1 MVSSTDQTGKVIN
14 MSEDNSKDTKP
25 TREQAE
31 TAVRTLLEYIGE
43 DPTREGLVETP
54 KRVVKA
60 YDEFFDG
67 YTQDPAEVLQKTFG
81 DIEGFDD
88 ILLVKNIE
96 FTSHCEHH
104 IVPINGIAHVAYW
117 PNEEV
122 VGISKLARIVDIF
135 AKRLVSQ
142 ENMTNAI
149 ANCIEDT
156 LKPKGIGVYIE
167 ADHECMSS
175 RGVKKRTSSTV
186 TSTFRGILKDDASE
200 RARFFE
206 MIK

>member
-1 MVSSTDQTGKVIN
+1 MVSSKIVDLKHD
-14 MSEDNSKDTKP
+14 EKP
-25 TREQAE
+25 SRAE
-31 TAVRTLLEYIGE
+31 AEAAVRTLLEYIGE
-43 DPTREGLVETP
+43 DPEREGLVETP

-67 YTQDPAEVLQKTFG
+67 YNQDPAEVLQKTFG

-149 ANCIEDT
+149 ANCIEEN
-156 LKPKGIGVYIE
+156 LAPKGIGVYIE

-186 TSTFRGILKDDASE
+186 TSTFRGILREDANE

>member
-1 MVSSTDQTGKVIN
+1 MVSSKIVE
-14 MSEDNSKDTKP
+14 MSNDEKP
-25 TREQAE
+25 SRPNREEAE
-31 TAVRTLLEYIGE
+31 AAVKTLLEYIGE
-43 DPTREGLVETP
+43 DTAREGLVETP

-67 YTQDPAEVLQKTFG
+67 YNKDPAEILQKTFG

-88 ILLVKNIE
+88 IVLVKNIE

-104 IVPINGIAHVAYW
+104 IVPINGVAHVAYW
-117 PNEEV
+117 PDEAV
-122 VGISKLARIVDIF
+122 VGISKLARIVDVF

-149 ANCIEDT
+149 ANSIQDA
-156 LKPKGIGVYIE
+156 LSPKGIGVYIE

-186 TSTFRGILKDDASE
+186 TSTFRGILKDDKAE